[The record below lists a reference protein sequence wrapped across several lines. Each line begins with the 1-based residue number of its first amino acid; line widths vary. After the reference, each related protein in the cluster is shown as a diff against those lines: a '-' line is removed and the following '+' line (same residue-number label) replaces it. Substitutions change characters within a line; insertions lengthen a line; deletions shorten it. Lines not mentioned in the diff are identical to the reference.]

1 MFKGLLASG
10 EILFW
15 NVNANGLLHLDYAV
29 ADVNESA
36 EVWKKLWMY
45 VIFK

>member
-15 NVNANGLLHLDYAV
+15 NVNANGLLRLDYTV
-29 ADVNESA
+29 ADVNVDQSA
-36 EVWKKLWMY
+36 EVWKK
-45 VIFK
+45 